1 MRARTESA
9 LLLVAAAL
17 VCAFVASFALG
28 MLRDDPMADA
38 EPPVRIADP
47 PPASPAVDVAEAGA
61 RVEVLN
67 ASGTSGLARRATDV
81 LRAAGFDVVYF
92 GNASGATAAAADSG
106 SVVIDRIEDRAR
118 AQAVA
123 RALGIARVLTRAD
136 TFLLLDATVVLG
148 TDWPARPDSTER

>member
-9 LLLVAAAL
+9 LLLVAAAI
-17 VCAFVASFALG
+17 VCAFIASFVLG
-28 MLRDDPMADA
+28 MLRDDPAADA
-38 EPPVRIADP
+38 APPVRIADP
-47 PPASPAVDVAEAGA
+47 PPAAPALELAEAGA

-67 ASGTSGLARRATDV
+67 ASGTSGLARRATDA

-106 SVVIDRIEDRAR
+106 SVVIDRIEDVTR

-136 TFLLLDATVVLG
+136 TSLLLDATVVLG
-148 TDWPARPDSTER
+148 KDWPARPDSTER